1 MMKITKGSVQ
11 ETLIIPLYSRKLC
24 AKYFPT
30 IFMDKKSLELI
41 EQIEYDFSAFEK
53 RSISLIQKFGALE
66 VAMRQLDMAI
76 EIKEYLKENPQAA
89 VVNMGCGLDQTAESC
104 DNGQCLIYNIDH
116 EDVIEIRNKL
126 LPPKDRVRNI
136 SADLNDNSWYEKID
150 AANGVI
156 FFASGVFYYF
166 SKEQITS
173 LFKKMNC
180 YFPKGRLVFDIA
192 GKKAVCLMIK
202 TWVKMSGI
210 KNVDAHFYVNDIEKD
225 IVPWLNNAAVSS
237 RGYMLG
243 YNSLDDPSV
252 GKVFRFLAKVCDKIM
267 KMQIVRIDFGK

>member
-1 MMKITKGSVQ
+1 MKIKKGSVQ

-24 AKYFPT
+24 AQYFPAL
-30 IFMDKKSLELI
+30 FMDKKSLELI

-166 SKEQITS
+166 KKEETQL

-180 YFPKGRLVFDIA
+180 SFPKGRLVFDIA

-210 KNVDAHFYVNDIEKD
+210 KNVDAHFYVNDIQKD

-243 YNSLDDPSV
+243 YNSLDDPAV
-252 GKVFRFLAKVCDKIM
+252 GKGFRVLAKVCDKIM